1 MGPTDMRV
9 STRQLQAFLLVAEVR
24 SFTRAAEALH
34 VTQAGLSSM
43 INELETQVGIRL
55 FERSNR
61 ATALT
66 QAGTQFLPYARQAVE
81 SLNKGMLE
89 LSALNRRQQGGICV
103 GVSPLIA
110 STVLPAV
117 MREFQQ
123 CTGRSCEVVDA
134 ELEVLHDMVET
145 GRLDATY
152 GTYMRR
158 ASRLKSEYIFGMAL
172 RLAGPGRLIPPGL
185 EIAGVEDWARQHD
198 IVLWA
203 LPDSNAVQQVVDRYL
218 LEVGAHALRRQ
229 EVCHVATVAP
239 LISAGMGMGFVPT
252 FLADFYDRDTV
263 GQIALPQGAPA
274 VDFYCTSD
282 ASNPASS
289 SIHVF
294 SRLLAAHCSAAA

>member
-158 ASRLKSEYIFGMAL
+158 ASRLKSSTSSAWRCGWPVP
-172 RLAGPGRLIPPGL
+172 AG
-185 EIAGVEDWARQHD
+185 
-198 IVLWA
+198 
-203 LPDSNAVQQVVDRYL
+203 
-218 LEVGAHALRRQ
+218 
-229 EVCHVATVAP
+229 
-239 LISAGMGMGFVPT
+239 
-252 FLADFYDRDTV
+252 
-263 GQIALPQGAPA
+263 
-274 VDFYCTSD
+274 
-282 ASNPASS
+282 
-289 SIHVF
+289 
-294 SRLLAAHCSAAA
+294 